1 MALFDFVLPL
11 DEGPV
16 FQLDPKLV
24 RVLYE
29 ERFDVELGQG
39 VHLNWKKIISWKS
52 FLSFWECEFDLI
64 ILIFG

>member
-1 MALFDFVLPL
+1 MALFDFVLLPSR

-39 VHLNWKKIISWKS
+39 VHLNWKSLVGKV
-52 FLSFWECEFDLI
+52 F
-64 ILIFG
+64 

>member
-1 MALFDFVLPL
+1 MALFDFVLPS

-29 ERFDVELGQG
+29 ERFDVVLGQG
-39 VHLNWKKIISWKS
+39 VHLNIKKSLVGKVLRVFGNVNLIL
-52 FLSFWECEFDLI
+52 LS
-64 ILIFG
+64 

>member
-1 MALFDFVLPL
+1 MALFDLAL

-16 FQLDPKLV
+16 YQLDPKLV

-29 ERFDVELGQG
+29 GRFDVELGLG
-39 VHLNWKKIISWKS
+39 VHLNMNLLVKS
-52 FLSFWECEFDLI
+52 FFFSFWECEYDLI

>member
-1 MALFDFVLPL
+1 MALFDFVLPS

-29 ERFDVELGQG
+29 ERFDVVLGQG
-39 VHLNWKKIISWKS
+39 VHLNKKYH
-52 FLSFWECEFDLI
+52 
-64 ILIFG
+64 

>member
-1 MALFDFVLPL
+1 MALFDFVLPS

-39 VHLNWKKIISWKS
+39 VHLNWKSLVGKV
-52 FLSFWECEFDLI
+52 F
-64 ILIFG
+64 